1 MKSLALG
8 LVFVLLLD
16 GKFNKLS
23 VKLVSKTLVFSP
35 LGVLGVDLTLELIKS
50 LVLVGV
56 GVDLEDFL

>member
-23 VKLVSKTLVFSP
+23 VKLVSKALEFSP